1 MDILLGYA
9 KTRSAIRFCKFKF
22 SKMDN
27 KISYIKYNDIWV
39 YRLIPKKPKYIYK
52 E

>member
-1 MDILLGYA
+1 
-9 KTRSAIRFCKFKF
+9 
-22 SKMDN
+22 MDN